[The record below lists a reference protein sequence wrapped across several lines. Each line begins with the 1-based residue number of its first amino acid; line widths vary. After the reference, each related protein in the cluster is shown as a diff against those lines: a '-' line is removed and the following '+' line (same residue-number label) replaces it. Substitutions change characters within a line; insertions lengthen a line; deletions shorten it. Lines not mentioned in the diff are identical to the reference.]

1 MERRRGEL
9 NPTSMISMNRSKY
22 FHTNFSMTT
31 EENNNDHNNGSCN
44 NYSPNQSIHNIKQ
57 YDRHKSCVE
66 SVISSNCESH
76 RKHRVEE
83 NYDKSNKSF
92 RPFSVCINNDR
103 CSQVALDKGRLDY
116 DINGSVTNVYRNN
129 NADNQHTS
137 EPRTQRLNKEISAK
151 ESSKIA
157 NLVNVLYKNT
167 DERNRLHMI
176 INNNSTG
183 DNFRSVNLLKER
195 GLQEGSQS
203 IIHNKPHSG
212 KLPRTQSQ
220 YSFNKHINNKQ
231 NENNIFNKQLSN
243 NISNHKTS
251 FQAQDNKEDS
261 YPQMS
266 ISERIACIRQN
277 SLNWRERVE
286 KEAPTVD
293 RSCGINKIR
302 LSLVENQ
309 ESWKK
314 RVESKMDHECG
325 VFERSKK
332 INTYR
337 GQESLPLNRLN
348 SQDSITTVT
357 KCLPAEPIIR
367 TNHEE
372 NRPDSEHHGSLTRTT
387 SVNNSSTM
395 KYTSPFSKQ
404 ASYISQ
410 NVNVPTSEDK
420 ALADFFIS
428 KPIFEPTSAAVSVKL
443 PTLSSHP
450 NDELKN
456 VYERIADARRAARPE
471 RRKPPKD
478 LKNPLKALE
487 QRENIKSN
495 YEEVRISPKAGDVD
509 QPSNKNITSFQTL
522 LRTVDPSVKIGLD
535 SAAKN
540 DILADSAK
548 AGLASS
554 EDINEAKNNLRSFHD
569 GQSLRN
575 ISTQR
580 QLLPYKPIMLLHIK
594 GRRHVQ
600 VRLVAPSAKSINSG
614 DCFILI
620 TTNSVFAWFGESA
633 NIVEVNKTRE
643 LASWIYKKHELSY
656 HGNLGEA
663 GQNCGDGYISV
674 YENTGSLDVTSE
686 LDNDAHS
693 SSTSS
698 FNQSYSASL
707 KFWKTLGYDAPQLVH
722 EAGPP
727 EEDERYEAMIQ
738 HTNRVY
744 RVTLTELVPHEQCW
758 GNPVKYHILQSDQAF
773 VFDFGSEMYLWT
785 GKQITPELRQAG
797 IELISKA
804 YSMNYDFS
812 RCKLNP
818 LDPLN
823 SHNSDILALGCK
835 RPEWTLVGKMTERG
849 ETVLFKEKFFDWPDA
864 SRIQIKSLKPERLVS
879 TEISPTSAS
888 LTMEPYSAS
897 ELYEAAVNNPPPP
910 PNLLT
915 LEGRYIGRGG
925 KVCRHEDGILRQ
937 FWVETNELRVWHVSE
952 FARHELPSV
961 SHGQFHKEDT
971 YVIRWSYKITYI
983 GLRNGNKRSTD
994 NVPEHCA
1001 YFFWQGS
1008 QSKVTEK
1015 GTSALMTIEL
1025 DEERGPQVRVTEGR
1039 EPPVFCYLFNGRM
1052 ITHTGKRTTQ
1062 NQSTTRLFIVRG
1074 EVMEEGHLIE
1084 VPVRLNSLRPQGVLL
1099 LVQYNQLPFLDS
1111 AQITKAFGW
1120 IGHLAPKE
1128 YLTTAKYV
1136 FSQLLKCC
1144 PPELGKNL
1152 NEIHEIHQYDKNKL
1166 SKEFSNILEAE
1177 DQLSSPLCLDAIK
1190 SHSRVTIWQF
1200 THHRGRKL
1208 GVERLNYALQPDPA
1222 SLPISETL
1230 VKSSANS
1237 ASSTDRGSERFLTSH
1252 NIITSHLSQSS
1263 IEPAF
1268 PYLLGDL
1275 YSASQ
1280 PSLFLIITQIPSVY
1294 IWEGWWPI
1302 SGLTRSRF
1310 MSQKSQRSFSAF
1322 SKSPSTPGDCTEDF
1336 RWSTSLDESFDVGSQ
1351 TSPGGSFYL
1360 EENAQSTLT
1369 GTGRARFCAIRKAA
1383 MATAKA
1389 LADKLGTQAY
1399 LIYAGIEP
1407 PEFLALF
1414 PPHAKFTD
1422 ATAYHQFEDGKTDG
1436 QKDLIDE
1443 LLSSYTTAS
1452 YTLSDLQQ
1460 RPLPPEMDATCLETY
1475 LDENTFQET
1484 FLMSKEDFNKLP
1496 IWKQTEMKKCLG
1508 LF

>member
-1 MERRRGEL
+1 MEQRYNEL
-9 NPTSMISMNRSKY
+9 NPVSVVSSNRSKY
-22 FHTNFSMTT
+22 FYTNFSAAT
-31 EENNNDHNNGSCN
+31 EDNNNDHNNRYCN
-44 NYSPNQSIHNIKQ
+44 NYSPNQSDHNINQ
-57 YDRHKSCVE
+57 YDRHKSCAE
-66 SVISSNCESH
+66 SIISSNCESH
-76 RKHRVEE
+76 RKHKVEE
-83 NYDKSNKSF
+83 NYDKPNKSF
-92 RPFSVCINNDR
+92 RPFSVHMNNNE
-103 CSQVALDKGRLDY
+103 CNQVTLNKGSLDNNK
-116 DINGSVTNVYRNN
+116 NGSLTNVHKSNN
-129 NADNQHTS
+129 TDNQHTV
-137 EPRTQRLNKEISAK
+137 EPLTQKLNKGISTK
-151 ESSKIA
+151 RSSKIA
-157 NLVNVLYKNT
+157 NLVNLLYKNA
-167 DERNRLHMI
+167 DETNRQHMI
-176 INNNSTG
+176 IDNNSTC
-183 DNFRSVNLLKER
+183 DNFRSVNLLKES
-195 GLQEGSQS
+195 GLQEGSQTF
-203 IIHNKPHSG
+203 IQNKPHSG

-220 YSFNKHINNKQ
+220 HLFNKHTNNTH
-231 NENNIFNKQLSN
+231 NENNIFNKHLNN
-243 NISNHKTS
+243 NIGYHNTS
-251 FQAQDNKEDS
+251 FQAQNNKEDS

-277 SLNWRERVE
+277 SLNWRGRVE
-286 KEAPTVD
+286 KEAPNID
-293 RSCGINKIR
+293 RSCGINKIH

-314 RVESKMDHECG
+314 RVESKTDHELG
-325 VFERSKK
+325 IFERSKK
-332 INTYR
+332 PNTYS
-337 GQESLPLNRLN
+337 GQEFLPLNRLN
-348 SQDSITTVT
+348 SQDSITPVI

-367 TNHEE
+367 TNSKE
-372 NRPDSEHHGSLTRTT
+372 NRRDSENHGSLTRTT
-387 SVNNSSTM
+387 SVNNPSTM
-395 KYTSPFSKQ
+395 KWTSPFSKQ
-404 ASYISQ
+404 VSYISQ
-410 NVNVPTSEDK
+410 NISVPTSDDK
-420 ALADFFIS
+420 ALENFFTT
-428 KPIFEPTSAAVSVKL
+428 KPVYEPASAAVSVEL
-443 PTLSSHP
+443 PTLSSQP

-456 VYERIADARRAARPE
+456 VYERIADARRSARPE
-471 RRKPPKD
+471 RRKPPTD

-495 YEEVRISPKAGDVD
+495 YEEVRISTKPVDVD
-509 QPSNKNITSFQTL
+509 RPSNKNITPFQTL

-535 SAAKN
+535 CAAKI

-554 EDINEAKNNLRSFHD
+554 EDINEAKNSLRSFQD
-569 GQSLRN
+569 GQTLRN

-656 HGNLGEA
+656 HGNSGEA
-663 GQNCGDGYISV
+663 AQNYGNGYISV
-674 YENTGSLDVTSE
+674 YENTGSSDVTNE
-686 LDNDAHS
+686 LDNDVPS
-693 SSTSS
+693 SVTSS
-698 FNQSYSASL
+698 FNQSSSASL

-722 EAGPP
+722 DAGPP

-744 RVTLTELVPHEQCW
+744 RVTLTELVPYEQCW

-797 IELISKA
+797 IELINKA
-804 YSMNYDFS
+804 YNMNYDFS

-835 RPEWTLVGKMTERG
+835 RPEWTLVGKVTERG
-849 ETVLFKEKFFDWPDA
+849 ETVLFKEKFFDWPDT
-864 SRIQIKSLKPERLVS
+864 SRIQIKSLKPGKLVS
-879 TEISPTSAS
+879 TESSPTSAS
-888 LTMEPYSAS
+888 LTMEPYSAN

-925 KVCRHEDGILRQ
+925 KVCRYEDGILRQ

-971 YVIRWSYKITYI
+971 YVIRWSYKITYS
-983 GLRNGNKRSTD
+983 GLRNGNKRS
-994 NVPEHCA
+994 NENAPEHCA

-1015 GTSALMTIEL
+1015 GASALMTIEL
-1025 DEERGPQVRVTEGR
+1025 DEERGPQVRVIEGR
-1039 EPPVFCYLFNGRM
+1039 EPPVFCYVFNGRM
-1052 ITHTGKRTTQ
+1052 ITYAGKRTTQ
-1062 NQSTTRLFIVRG
+1062 KQTTTRLFIVRG
-1074 EVMEEGHLIE
+1074 EVLEEGHLIE
-1084 VPVRLNSLRPQGVLL
+1084 VPVQLNSLRPQGVLL
-1099 LVQYNQLPFLDS
+1099 LVQYNQSPFIDS
-1111 AQITKAFGW
+1111 AQIIKAFCW
-1120 IGHLAPKE
+1120 IGQLAPKE
-1128 YLTTAKYV
+1128 YLATAKYV

-1152 NEIHEIHQYDKNKL
+1152 TEIHEIHQYDKNEL
-1166 SKEFSNILEAE
+1166 SKEFLNILEAE
-1177 DQLSSPLCLDAIK
+1177 DQLSSPLCLDSIK
-1190 SHSRVTIWQF
+1190 SHSRVAIWQF

-1222 SLPISETL
+1222 SLPINGTL
-1230 VKSSANS
+1230 VKSRTNN
-1237 ASSTDRGSERFLTSH
+1237 ASSTDGGSERLLTSQ
-1252 NIITSHLSQSS
+1252 NTIICHLSQSS

-1268 PYLLGDL
+1268 PYLLEDL
-1275 YSASQ
+1275 YSVSQ

-1310 MSQKSQRSFSAF
+1310 MSQKSLRSCSTF

-1336 RWSTSLDESFDVGSQ
+1336 RWSTSLDESFEVGSQ
-1351 TSPGGSFYL
+1351 TSPDGSFYL
-1360 EENAQSTLT
+1360 EETAQPTLT
-1369 GTGRARFCAIRKAA
+1369 GTGRSRFCAIRKAA
-1383 MATAKA
+1383 IATAKA
-1389 LADKLGTQAY
+1389 LADKVGTQAY
-1399 LIYAGIEP
+1399 LIYAGLEP

-1422 ATAYHQFEDGKTDG
+1422 AIAYHQFEDGKTDG
-1436 QKDLIDE
+1436 QKDLVDR

-1460 RPLPPEMDATCLETY
+1460 RPLPPELDATCLETY

-1484 FLMSKEDFNKLP
+1484 FSMSKEDFDKLP
-1496 IWKQTEMKKCLG
+1496 IWKQSEMKKYLG